1 MNRGIG
7 RVGVAVVVLLLV
19 LVGQL
24 TYLQVIHAQKLD
36 DDPRNIRSV
45 LRDINRDR
53 GDIVS
58 DDGEVLART
67 VRVDDE
73 TEFEY
78 QRLYPLAGL
87 TAQVVGY
94 QSFVVGNVGIERS
107 YNSQLSGRAAELK
120 SLGDVL
126 RGKET
131 TGTVV
136 LHLRADVQ
144 RAAKE
149 ALGDQ
154 SGSVVV
160 LDVRTGGV
168 VAMYSNPTFD
178 PQPLAGHET
187 KAVNDYFTLLSN
199 DPAKPNLPRAYREI
213 YPPGSTFKIV
223 TSAVAFDTGTATPDT
238 VYPTV
243 SDLAIPLTSNLLKN
257 FGGTACGGTV
267 FESFVVSCN
276 STFAKMGLEL
286 GDRFPPG
293 LEGFGV
299 EGEAPPLDVYPGAVR
314 NTGLEGADFE
324 TDTPQFAFAGIGQ
337 GTVATSPLEMA
348 MVAAAVGNGGV
359 MLEPRAA
366 KEVRNAAGKVVATF
380 GPRPWKTAMSPTTS
394 QALNAMMRAVVERGT
409 GTRAQLPGVTVAGKS
424 GTAQTSTGAPH
435 AWFVAFAPA
444 DTPRYAIAVIVENGG
459 SNAGDNA
466 TGGVVAAPVAARV
479 LGTALGP

>member
-1 MNRGIG
+1 MNRGIR
-7 RVGVAVVVLLLV
+7 RVGVAVTVLLLV

-24 TYLQVIHAQKLD
+24 TYLQVIHAKKLD
-36 DDPRNIRSV
+36 NDPRNIRSV
-45 LRDINRDR
+45 LRDINRAR

-58 DDGEVLART
+58 ADGEVLAT
-67 VRVDDE
+67 SVEADDG
-73 TEFEY
+73 TEFDY
-78 QRLYPLAGL
+78 QRLYPLGGL

-94 QSFVVGNVGIERS
+94 QSFVLGNVGIERS
-107 YNSQLSGRAAELK
+107 YNSQLSGRAAELN
-120 SLGDVL
+120 SFGDVL

-136 LHLRADVQ
+136 LSMRTSVQ
-144 RAAKE
+144 RAAAE

-154 SGSVVV
+154 KGSVVV
-160 LDVRTGGV
+160 LDVRTGGI
-168 VAMYSNPTFD
+168 VAMYSNPTYD
-178 PQPLAGHET
+178 PQPLAGHDT
-187 KAVNDYFTLLSN
+187 QAVTDYFALLTS

-223 TSAVAFDTGTATPDT
+223 TSAVAFDTGTATPIT
-238 VYPTV
+238 VYPTL
-243 SDLAIPLTSNLLKN
+243 SELTLPLTSNTLKN
-257 FGGTACGGTV
+257 FGGGTCGGTV

-276 STFAKMGLEL
+276 TTFAKMGLDL

-324 TDTPQFAFAGIGQ
+324 TDAPQFAFAGIGQ

-348 MVAAAVGNGGV
+348 MVAASVANGGI
-359 MLEPRAA
+359 MLEPHAA
-366 KEVRNAAGKVVATF
+366 REIRDEANKVVRQIGAT
-380 GPRPWKTAMSPTTS
+380 PWKTAMSPTTS

-409 GTRAQLPGVTVAGKS
+409 GTRAQIPGVAVAGKS
-424 GTAQTSTGAPH
+424 GTAQNSTGAPH

-444 DTPRYAIAVIVENGG
+444 DAPQYAIAVIVENGG
-459 SNAGDNA
+459 SAAGDNA
-466 TGGVVAAPVAARV
+466 TGGVVAAPIAGAVLQAA
-479 LGTALGP
+479 LAP